1 MNWPFI
7 RYFFGYLFHA
17 KTRQRLL
24 FIAIFGLIISS
35 FALLVLQSTMGGLQG
50 KLIGRSKA
58 VVGTG
63 VFEFP
68 NTSEEEILGFVSE
81 LSKVGV
87 KPIKELEVELLV
99 KYGQYYAPMIVHGL
113 DPQGELPDF
122 LEGKTF
128 EDLVLPRSL
137 AIKINSTVGDLVR
150 LLSPGHLD
158 NLIGNV
164 PRLASLYVD
173 YLVNTEVPEIDDF
186 HGWAR
191 LLRIQAI
198 VGKKVVNKIRLY
210 NDYDQEVLNT
220 IAEKHAPKG
229 WHFQR
234 WEDVHATLVWALSLE
249 TAVFVFLFSAMT
261 LLVSLAITSGL
272 LIFFSKTKGDL
283 ASFWVMG
290 TSERSLFQSSKIF
303 LFCLTFFSVGLGI
316 FFGLLFLGLLD
327 HFGPNIMPDVFVDRK
342 IPVKITGI
350 GVFLSFSIP
359 FSISLIFAWQSLK
372 SFRKDINYLTYI
384 RSLGS

>member
-87 KPIKELEVELLV
+87 RPIKELEVELLV